1 MTCWLYASWYKKSMT
16 FPLKLCSVIY
26 REYYS
31 PFEAYNQSKLAN
43 VLFSYELNR
52 RLKEKNCPVTSNA
65 VHPGIVNT
73 DLFQGLPWFLRI
85 PQDALAYVLFKVIFV
100 TLTRSAKTCGW
111 SCNTL
116 SCYVLSSLAPLWQT
130 QHWPV
135 GIARVFVL
143 LFTRA
148 RQQLFLRWSAWKGFL
163 SSIAAS
169 VV

>member
-1 MTCWLYASWYKKSMT
+1 MYVFMPIFSTLMCPLMASMVTSLSLPWKKKTWTESMTCWLYTSCYKKFMT

-100 TLTRSAKTCGW
+100 TSIRSAKPCGW

-116 SCYVLSSLAPLWQT
+116 SCYVL
-130 QHWPV
+130 
-135 GIARVFVL
+135 
-143 LFTRA
+143 
-148 RQQLFLRWSAWKGFL
+148 
-163 SSIAAS
+163 
-169 VV
+169 